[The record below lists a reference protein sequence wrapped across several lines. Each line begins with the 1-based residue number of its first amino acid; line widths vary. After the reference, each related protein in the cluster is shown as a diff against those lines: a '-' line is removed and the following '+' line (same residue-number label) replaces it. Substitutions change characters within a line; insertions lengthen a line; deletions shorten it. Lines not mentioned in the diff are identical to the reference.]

1 MTDGR
6 ELRVLI
12 YNADSESAPALDE
25 RVLLPEDAQFQDFIE
40 ALKAQSQ
47 DAYEAVRRR
56 VMRAA
61 GRVLA
66 YGKDDPLL
74 MAIDEKLAQGGTLV
88 FPAEEGEAPVGASL
102 IDRNAAAE

>member
-1 MTDGR
+1 MTEAR
-6 ELRVLI
+6 ELRVLVF
-12 YNADSESAPALDE
+12 NADSESTPALDE
-25 RVLLPEDAQFQDFIE
+25 RILLPEDAQFQDFIE
-40 ALKAQSQ
+40 ALKAESP

-74 MAIDEKLAQGGTLV
+74 IAIDEKLTQGGTLV
-88 FPAEEGEAPVGASL
+88 FPAEEDETPVGATAA
-102 IDRNAAAE
+102 DRIPAVE